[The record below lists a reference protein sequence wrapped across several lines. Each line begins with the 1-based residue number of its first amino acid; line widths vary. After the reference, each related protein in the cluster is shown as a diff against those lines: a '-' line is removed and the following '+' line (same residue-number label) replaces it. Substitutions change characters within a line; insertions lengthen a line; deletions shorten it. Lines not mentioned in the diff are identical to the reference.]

1 MANPLRISEKMR
13 QGVFRALPTELSVN
27 PKIERTRTRTED
39 TVFSKEVTLPIA
51 TDNILQGNQRKRG
64 RYNCA
69 SANSAIKRLSTLTG
83 TRTRTVVHHIVPNEV
98 TEPLA
103 IVSDATKLIQI
114 FDTTKYYGIKSNLVL

>member
-51 TDNILQGNQRKRG
+51 TDDFLKRG
-64 RYNCA
+64 T
-69 SANSAIKRLSTLTG
+69 KE
-83 TRTRTVVHHIVPNEV
+83 NEV
-98 TEPLA
+98 G
-103 IVSDATKLIQI
+103 VSFYTKKRSNRTSRYCFRQCKDKHFLSNMQI
-114 FDTTKYYGIKSNLVL
+114 YLQYNFKKYRFQSPFG

>member
-51 TDNILQGNQRKRG
+51 TDNILKREPKKMRSVRVSNQK
-64 RYNCA
+64 
-69 SANSAIKRLSTLTG
+69 
-83 TRTRTVVHHIVPNEV
+83 
-98 TEPLA
+98 
-103 IVSDATKLIQI
+103 
-114 FDTTKYYGIKSNLVL
+114 

>member
-51 TDNILQGNQRKRG
+51 TDDFLKRG
-64 RYNCA
+64 T
-69 SANSAIKRLSTLTG
+69 KE
-83 TRTRTVVHHIVPNEV
+83 NEV
-98 TEPLA
+98 G
-103 IVSDATKLIQI
+103 VSFYTKKRSNRTSRYCFRCCKDIDI
-114 FDTTKYYGIKSNLVL
+114 F

>member
-51 TDNILQGNQRKRG
+51 TDDFLKRG
-64 RYNCA
+64 TKENEVGILHA
-69 SANSAIKRLSTLTG
+69 STNSAIKRLSTLTG
-83 TRTRTVVHHIVPNEV
+83 TRTQTIIYHVVPNEV

-103 IVSDATKLIQI
+103 IVSDDAKIVIL
-114 FDTTKYYGIKSNLVL
+114 